1 MPRRP
6 EPYTSEYFLLGL
18 IQAQPIYPYDLH
30 KRLSED
36 EELRLIW
43 RFNQSQLYA
52 TLEKLEKAGL
62 IWAADSDYL
71 TFPARKVYSIT
82 GVGADRFEEWLAA
95 PVAEQR
101 NLRRDF
107 LMKLFFLMKA
117 PLTEYRDGIA
127 LQIDCCRSWLAQQ
140 ELYLADLPDDAAFQ
154 RAVLQFRAR
163 TTRAHIDWL
172 CDCLK
177 LRADENAGG

>member
-36 EELRLIW
+36 EKLRLIW

-82 GVGADRFEEWLAA
+82 GAGADRFEEWLAT

-101 NLRRDF
+101 NLHRDF
-107 LMKLFFLMKA
+107 CDNLTITHETIFLIPFLFTCPTCIVVLH
-117 PLTEYRDGIA
+117 
-127 LQIDCCRSWLAQQ
+127 IDT
-140 ELYLADLPDDAAFQ
+140 F
-154 RAVLQFRAR
+154 VLQCPLAEAVKFAAYLPFSSFRFIHGIHLLSQPR
-163 TTRAHIDWL
+163 KRVEFPL
-172 CDCLK
+172 S
-177 LRADENAGG
+177 